1 MISVPIERMDDR
13 MDAIHAALV
22 AALPTRVVKRS
33 YFRHFSEHEEAELA
47 AGVVMLISAGEG
59 EYARGRGMIAREGT
73 HKFLLIGHLKADDD
87 SAPRDIEEAEL
98 DLIEEIKAFVRVPA
112 PGLSLYLAQAQH
124 SRQLEHPYGW
134 VVAYLEAGAP
144 SQNTH

>member
-1 MISVPIERMDDR
+1 MSVNAIERMDDR

-33 YFRHFSEHEEAELA
+33 FFKHFSEHEEAELA

-59 EYARGRGMIAREGT
+59 DYARGRGMIAREGV
-73 HKFLLIGHLKADDD
+73 HKFLLIGHVKSDDD
-87 SAPRDIEEAEL
+87 SEPKATEAAEL
-98 DLIEEIKAFVRVPA
+98 DLIEEIKAFVRVPV
-112 PGLSLYLAQAQH
+112 PGMSLYLAQAQH

-134 VVAYLEAGAP
+134 VVANLDAGPP